1 MTSRG
6 FATKAAARTPLG
18 GNGRLPVSP
27 VGPAIDALERGI
39 RRRSRR
45 IVSPELGGRACC
57 RSGCSSSDWSSSR
70 YAAGSRKTLEIARG
84 ERPPLTTPQPAREK
98 QAR

>member
-1 MTSRG
+1 MTARG
-6 FATKAAARTPLG
+6 FATNAAARTPLG

-45 IVSPELGGRACC
+45 IVSPGWVGAVLPIRMIAQRMVELQVRRGMAQ
-57 RSGCSSSDWSSSR
+57 
-70 YAAGSRKTLEIARG
+70 TLDIARG
-84 ERPPLTTPQPAREK
+84 ERPPLTTPQPDR
-98 QAR
+98 R